1 MTGPHD
7 AKTDRDERLKS
18 AFLALAATSA
28 DECSDDE
35 IDRIWRA
42 ASGELDAEARR
53 DLVDRMA
60 TSPAAAEAW
69 RVAQAMRDA
78 QGYPAL
84 PVVETRHSWS
94 PTWIGLA
101 AALVLTI
108 GLGLF
113 QLNRSTTQP
122 ADVYRDQA
130 APTTVESLVPS
141 DSTLPRDAFLL
152 RWSPGPAGSRYQ
164 LRVTTDDLRVLTT
177 VADVNTPE
185 LTIPAAALDSVAPGA
200 RVLWQVVTTLPSGQ
214 TVSSPTFVV
223 RVP

>member
-1 MTGPHD
+1 VTGPRD
-7 AKTDRDERLKS
+7 DRDEPLKN
-18 AFLALAATSA
+18 AFRALADTTA
-28 DECSDDE
+28 DECSDVE

-42 ASGELDAEARR
+42 ASGELDADARR

-60 TSPAAAEAW
+60 ASPAAAEAW
-69 RVAQAMRDA
+69 RVAQAMREA
-78 QGYPAL
+78 QGYPAV
-84 PVVETRHSWS
+84 PAVESRHSWS
-94 PTWIGLA
+94 PTWMGLA
-101 AALVLTI
+101 AALVVTV

-113 QLNRSTTQP
+113 QLNRATTQP

-130 APTTVESLVPS
+130 ASPAPVESLVPS

-152 RWSPGPAGSRYQ
+152 RWSPGPTGSRYQ

-185 LTIPAAALDSVAPGA
+185 LTIPAAALESVAPGA

>member
-84 PVVETRHSWS
+84 PAVETRHSWS

-101 AALVLTI
+101 AALVLTDRART
-108 GLGLF
+108 L
-113 QLNRSTTQP
+113 STQP
-122 ADVYRDQA
+122 FDDPTRGCLSGPGSADD
-130 APTTVESLVPS
+130 
-141 DSTLPRDAFLL
+141 
-152 RWSPGPAGSRYQ
+152 G
-164 LRVTTDDLRVLTT
+164 RV
-177 VADVNTPE
+177 
-185 LTIPAAALDSVAPGA
+185 A
-200 RVLWQVVTTLPSGQ
+200 RAI
-214 TVSSPTFVV
+214 
-223 RVP
+223 

>member
-1 MTGPHD
+1 VTGPQD
-7 AKTDRDERLKS
+7 DRDERLKS
-18 AFLALAATSA
+18 AFLALAGTSA

-42 ASGELDAEARR
+42 ASGELDADARR

-60 TSPAAAEAW
+60 ASPAAAEAW
-69 RVAQAMRDA
+69 RVAQAMREA

-84 PVVETRHSWS
+84 PAVETRHSWS

-101 AALVLTI
+101 AALALTV

-130 APTTVESLVPS
+130 SPTTVESLVPS

-185 LTIPAAALDSVAPGA
+185 LTIPRAALDSVAPGA

>member
-7 AKTDRDERLKS
+7 GKTDRDEPLKN
-18 AFLALAATSA
+18 AFRALADTSA
-28 DECSDDE
+28 DECSGEE

-42 ASGELDAEARR
+42 ASGELDADARR

-60 TSPAAAEAW
+60 ASPAAAEAW
-69 RVAQAMRDA
+69 RVAQAMREA

-84 PVVETRHSWS
+84 PAVETRHSWS

-101 AALVLTI
+101 AALTLTV

-113 QLNRSTTQP
+113 QLDRSSNRP

-130 APTTVESLVPS
+130 TTTIQSLIPS
-141 DSTLPRDAFLL
+141 DSTMPRDAFVLK
-152 RWSPGPAGSRYQ
+152 WSPGPAGSRY
-164 LRVTTDDLRVLTT
+164 LVRLTTDDLRVLTT
-177 VADVNTPE
+177 VADVNVPE
-185 LTIPAAALDSVAPGA
+185 LTIPAATLSGVPDGA

>member
-7 AKTDRDERLKS
+7 ATTDRDEPLKN
-18 AFLALAATSA
+18 AFRALADTSA
-28 DECSDDE
+28 DECSGEE
-35 IDRIWRA
+35 IDLIWRA
-42 ASGELDAEARR
+42 ASGELDADARR

-60 TSPAAAEAW
+60 ASPAAAEAW
-69 RVAQAMRDA
+69 RVAQAMREA

-84 PVVETRHSWS
+84 PAVETRHSWS

-101 AALVLTI
+101 AALTLTV
-108 GLGLF
+108 GLGLL
-113 QLNRSTTQP
+113 QLNRSTSQP
-122 ADVYRDQA
+122 ADIYRDQA
-130 APTTVESLVPS
+130 SQAAVESLVPP
-141 DSTLPRDAFLL
+141 DSTLPREAFLL
-152 RWSPGPAGSRYQ
+152 KWSPGPAGSRYQ

-177 VADVNTPE
+177 VADVNKPE
-185 LTIPAAALDSVAPGA
+185 LTIPAAALESVAPGA